1 MRFNPNDANRFPS
14 PGNWLAEILAIIKAD
29 ENFSP
34 PGKIIN
40 EAKKPA
46 LFMSNKARPPFTSHL
61 TPPTYEPGSVQ
72 NLIKFF
78 KGGIPEPNAMGPHK
92 GPLMDVVVSE
102 LKRLKKLKPG
112 AERRFVRNAILQDFR
127 KSEMLHS
134 ITRDQAGGIFAK
146 KNHLLGFDINMN
158 RGNWT
163 SSGIDYWNEN
173 RHAKYAGKFL
183 DSMKNLSKSRSLLG
197 LGALAGV
204 GIMAMGNMGN
214 EA

>member
-29 ENFSP
+29 KNFSP

-46 LFMSNKARPPFTSHL
+46 LFMSNKLR
-61 TPPTYEPGSVQ
+61 YEPGQVE
-72 NLIKFF
+72 NLVKFT
-78 KGGIPEPNAMGPHK
+78 KRGTPQINPHK
-92 GPLMDVVVSE
+92 GPLMDVVVRRLEE
-102 LKRLKKLKPG
+102 LKKYKPG

-127 KSEMLHS
+127 MAEQHH
-134 ITRDQAGGIFAK
+134 TPPGQNQANFQ
-146 KNHLLGFDINMN
+146 NL
-158 RGNWT
+158 RGNREWVT
-163 SSGIDYWNEN
+163 HTKYGN
-173 RHAKYAGKFL
+173 RFI
-183 DSMKNLSKSRSLLG
+183 DSMRNLSKSRSLLG